1 MTVVGSSVRMV
12 RALGVKRA
20 TWETAGF
27 LLSQHV
33 LTIRNIRRIRKW
45 EVPVTPLVKRNPVSV
60 DPFAIQIWWVW
71 ENEKRISLALDR
83 NTLQFAPP
91 THFLLF
97 LCMSCTGSQYNSNSK
112 KFRTKTHRNKC
123 VIVRNFLPLLL
134 LVQSAKVY
142 NSCLLQV
149 WVGSGMGSFI
159 SLDLGVRFGWRRG
172 VTAVRGVSGYSTH
185 PVRWGVTI

>member
-97 LCMSCTGSQYNSNSK
+97 LCTSCTGSQYISLIGES
-112 KFRTKTHRNKC
+112 
-123 VIVRNFLPLLL
+123 LLL
-134 LVQSAKVY
+134 LPPAGVGKVRDGILY
-142 NSCLLQV
+142 FCGFRGKV
-149 WVGSGMGSFI
+149 WVEKGGDSGEGCEW
-159 SLDLGVRFGWRRG
+159 VQYPPR
-172 VTAVRGVSGYSTH
+172 AVGGNYIIPHRAVGG
-185 PVRWGVTI
+185 G